1 MGLVCHAPG
10 ALRHTKNA
18 DGTALVKGKRV
29 TGFSNTEEE
38 AVQLSQVVPFLV
50 EEMLKSNGGI
60 YRKGADW
67 QSHVEVDGN
76 LLTG

>member
-1 MGLVCHAPG
+1 M
-10 ALRHTKNA
+10 
-18 DGTALVKGKRV
+18 KGKSV

-38 AVQLSQVVPFLV
+38 AVQLSKVVPFLV
-50 EEMLKSNGGI
+50 EDMLKSNGGI

-76 LLTG
+76 LLTGQNPASSETLAIKLLDLLKK